1 MGTISDDIRQP
12 RFRSESQKAIINL
25 IHTYNQM
32 SGQMMALLSGF
43 GLTMQQFNILRI
55 LKGQYPNPSTNNLVK
70 ERMLDRNSDVT
81 RLIDRMIKAGLVTR
95 TSCEKDRRRVD
106 ILITQKGLDLL
117 KAIEPHEVAMD
128 NLAGGLSEAELAQLN
143 HLLDKLRG

>member
-1 MGTISDDIRQP
+1 MASIEDEIRQY

-25 IHTYNQM
+25 IYTYNQV
-32 SGQMMALLSGF
+32 SGQMMALLQSF

-55 LKGQYPNPSTNNLVK
+55 LKGQYPKPSTNNLVK

-95 TSCEKDRRRVD
+95 SSCEKDRRRVD
-106 ILITQKGLDLL
+106 ILITQKGMDMLA
-117 KAIEPHEVAMD
+117 AIEPHETAMD
-128 NLAGGLSEAELAQLN
+128 RLTGDLTEAELAELN
-143 HLLDKLRG
+143 RLLDRLRG

>member
-1 MGTISDDIRQP
+1 MGTISDDIRQT

-25 IHTYNQM
+25 VYTYNQV
-32 SGQMMALLSGF
+32 SGQMMALLNGF

-128 NLAGGLSEAELAQLN
+128 NLAGGLSEAELTQLN

>member
-1 MGTISDDIRQP
+1 MGSISDDIRQT

-25 IHTYNQM
+25 IYTYNQV
-32 SGQMMALLSGF
+32 SGQMVALLSGF
-43 GLTMQQFNILRI
+43 GLSMQQYNILRI
-55 LKGQYPNPSTNNLVK
+55 LKGQHPNPSTNNLVK

-106 ILITQKGLDLL
+106 ILITRKGLDMLQ
-117 KAIEPHEVAMD
+117 AIEPHEVAMD
-128 NLAGGLSEAELAQLN
+128 QMTGGLSEAELAHLN
-143 HLLDKLRG
+143 RLLDKMRG

>member
-1 MGTISDDIRQP
+1 MGSISDDIRQT

-25 IHTYNQM
+25 IYTYNQV
-32 SGQMMALLSGF
+32 SGQMVALLSGF
-43 GLTMQQFNILRI
+43 GLSMQQYNILRI
-55 LKGQYPNPSTNNLVK
+55 LKGQHPNPSTNNLVK

-106 ILITQKGLDLL
+106 ILITRKGLDMLQ
-117 KAIEPHEVAMD
+117 AIEPHEVAMD
-128 NLAGGLSEAELAQLN
+128 HLTGGLSEAELAQLN
-143 HLLDKLRG
+143 QLLDKMRG